1 MKTHIVSSILAC
13 VAAAS
18 VSAAPTHNTAT
29 PGGRLPKT
37 PKVALV
43 QVAKDFVDPV
53 RVAVAPDGSGRLFVC
68 ERPGVVRI
76 VKDGKVL
83 PKPFMDIH
91 DTVVSSFLEQGLYD
105 LEFHPKFKENGKFYV
120 HYSDMWFNGAGFIVE
135 YQVSKTNP
143 DKADPESARVVFQM
157 PRPYA
162 NHNGGEIAFGPD
174 GYLYIGSGDGG
185 WEGDVLGAGQDLS
198 SYLGKMLRIDVDH
211 PSSDRGYAIPK
222 DNPFLTPLMQMKLFG
237 VTEEAF
243 NKIHPNARP
252 EIWSYGLR
260 NPWSFQFDAK
270 TGDLYIADIGQNHF
284 EELDF
289 QPAGKGGL
297 NYGWKFMCGTHPFP
311 LPIDAAGKPI
321 LEAVKDAPRVGEM
334 PIAEYSHVDQGNC
347 IIGFG
352 IYRGTRYPSLEGI
365 YFVGDWGSGKLWGV
379 ARDGQNKWQMQE
391 LLDTKLMFTGGG
403 QAPDGTIYLTNAHAN
418 YGGPADPAK
427 NDRGALWQ
435 LVPADQVPAGAVTA
449 PLEQP

>member
-1 MKTHIVSSILAC
+1 MKTPVVSSLIAC

-18 VSAAPTHNTAT
+18 LSAAPTHNTAT
-29 PGGRLPKT
+29 PGGRLAKA

-53 RVAVAPDGSGRLFVC
+53 RVTVAPDGSGRLFVC
-68 ERPGVVRI
+68 ERTGVVRV

-83 PKPFMDIH
+83 PKPFIDIH

-120 HYSDMWFNGAGFIVE
+120 HYSDMWFNGASFIVE
-135 YQVSKTNP
+135 YKASASNP
-143 DKADPESARVVFQM
+143 DRADMETARVVMQIN
-157 PRPYA
+157 RPYA

-211 PSSDRGYAIPK
+211 PTSDRGYSIPK

-311 LPIDAAGKPI
+311 LPVDAAGKPN

-352 IYRGTRYPSLEGI
+352 MYRGTRYASMEGI

-379 ARDGQNKWQMQE
+379 ARDAAGQWQMQE
-391 LLDTKLMFTGGG
+391 LLDTKLMFTGSG
-403 QAPDGTIYLTNAHAN
+403 QAPDGTIYITNAHAN
-418 YGGPADPAK
+418 YGGPADPAQ
-427 NDRGALWQ
+427 NERGAVWQ

-449 PLEQP
+449 PLEK